1 MARKIPEEEAL
12 ALARDPSTPAA
23 RLYELVRS
31 EGRTMEFHRCIAS
44 NPNAPLLLLQQLSH
58 QFPSEVLHNL
68 ALPLYLMED
77 PQAFFR
83 PPAGIQALLTCDPM
97 PSWFFDLL
105 VAYWNGDEDSFLMR
119 RIGEWLARHP
129 ATPPGVLWRLCV
141 SINPEARAAAAQRPE
156 IPRERI
162 ALLVKAGSQSS
173 LRERSGRRPIIS
185 QERLEEVAA
194 MGYWGAELVASHPRA
209 PRSLLEALALD
220 PRPAI
225 VAEVASNR
233 SCPPD
238 LIERLAAHPSYIV
251 RRKIAL
257 NDATGEA
264 ALSRLAQS
272 NELDVVR
279 LVVLHPQAPPEL
291 LRGFAANRSLHGT
304 LAASSRTPPELLGGF
319 VSAPSVFVRRQAAK
333 NPSTPPEALA
343 ALAQD
348 PRYEVRL
355 SALLNPALPPEWV
368 ERMRSDRSQEVR
380 TRAERRAAK
389 ARPRAAR
396 RG

>member
-1 MARKIPEEEAL
+1 MARKILNREAL

-23 RLYELVRS
+23 RLYELARS
-31 EGRTMEFHRCIAS
+31 EGSTAELHRCIAS
-44 NPNAPLLLLQQLSH
+44 NPNAPLQLLQQLSH
-58 QFPSEVLHNL
+58 QFPSEVLHNA

-83 PPAGIQALLTCDPM
+83 PLTGIQGLLACDPM
-97 PSWFFDLL
+97 PPWFFDAL
-105 VAYWNGDEDSFLMR
+105 VAYWNGDEDSFSMR

-129 ATPPGVLWRLCV
+129 ATPPDVLWRLCV

-156 IPRERI
+156 VPRERI
-162 ALLVKAGSQSS
+162 ALLVKAGSRFS
-173 LRERSGRRPIIS
+173 LRERSGRRPLVS
-185 QERLEEVAA
+185 QEQLEEVAR

-220 PRPAI
+220 PRPTI
-225 VAEVASNR
+225 VAEVASNKNT
-233 SCPPD
+233 PAD
-238 LIERLAAHPSYIV
+238 LIERLATHPSYIV
-251 RRKIAL
+251 RRQILFNK
-257 NDATGEA
+257 ATGEA
-264 ALSRLAQS
+264 ALARLAQS

-291 LRGFAANRSLHGT
+291 LRGFAVNRSLHGT
-304 LAASSRTPPELLGGF
+304 LAAASRTPPDLLGSF
-319 VSAPSVFVRRQAAK
+319 VSDPSVYVRMQVAK
-333 NPSTPPEALA
+333 NPSTPPDALA

-348 PRYEVRL
+348 PRGEVRL

-389 ARPRAAR
+389 ARSRATR